1 MAAPDRGRPVGDD
14 EADAAF
20 APLLRHSCIALA
32 VSGGAD
38 STALLLLVASWR
50 ARRPDGPEI
59 HILTVDHELRR
70 ESAAEAR
77 GVAALAG
84 RLGLPCRILVW
95 SGPKPASNRQAG
107 ARAARQALLVTAAR
121 ELGAEALVLAHHLD
135 DQAETFLIRLA
146 RGSGVYGLAAMDGIA
161 VWQDGEGGLP
171 LPVLRPL
178 LAFAKERLVA
188 TCRAAGVSWCE
199 DPSNDDVAYTRTRM
213 RGLMPQLA
221 GEGLDAETLGRTAG
235 RLARAAAALD
245 ELVEQTLVRHA
256 AFHPAG
262 PVRVAVADLARLP
275 REVLLRLLARLLQM
289 TGGEAYPPRLERL
302 ERLAGRLAG
311 GPSVQ
316 STLAG
321 VVARRRGE
329 TLFFWRESGRGGIA
343 PLAARGPGRY
353 VFDRRFELVLP
364 VGVSG
369 EVAALGPLA
378 ASPFPRSAI
387 ADWPVAAFNAAPLLR
402 LRDDAAYCP
411 GLAGSP
417 PPGVR
422 LARLTG
428 EESLWRRELVSN
440 PFDRDEI

>member
-59 HILTVDHELRR
+59 HILTVDHDLRR

-107 ARAARQALLVTAAR
+107 ARAARQALLVAAAR

-161 VWQDGEGGLP
+161 AWQDDEGLS

-178 LAFAKERLVA
+178 LVFAKERLVA
-188 TCRAAGVSWCE
+188 TCRVADVPWCE

-213 RGLMPQLA
+213 RALMPQLA

-245 ELVEQTLVRHA
+245 VLVEQTLARHA
-256 AFHPAG
+256 TFHPAG
-262 PVRVAVADLARLP
+262 PVRVAVTDLAGLP
-275 REVLLRLLARLLQM
+275 REVLLRLLARLLRM

-302 ERLAGRLAG
+302 ERLAGQLAG

-329 TLFFWRESGRGGIA
+329 MLFLWRESGRGGIA
-343 PLAARGPGRY
+343 PLAARGPGRF

-364 VGVSG
+364 VGACG
-369 EVAALGPLA
+369 EVTALGSLA
-378 ASPFPRSAI
+378 ASPFPRSA
-387 ADWPVAAFNAAPLLR
+387 AGDWPVAAFNAAPLLH
-402 LRDDAAYCP
+402 LGEDAAYCP
-411 GLAGSP
+411 GLGGSP
-417 PPGVR
+417 PQGVR

-428 EESLWRRELVSN
+428 EESLWRRELASN